1 MIDTVTKTM
10 SPRVD
15 TSHVMASVM
24 QGIGITLVTG
34 KSGLGKS
41 MLLKDLS
48 QYQLF
53 QDATYID
60 FSRFDRGGLLGLLT
74 SQWLGDQVGTKT
86 IRECLQ
92 QSQDKRVVVIDGAT
106 HFTTQDWQDVVDLI
120 ALSSQCGTPVQC
132 VVAVDHLPGEL
143 SEYSNKQEVPL
154 AQLSGSRL
162 VDHIQQEL
170 SQRGHQSPVYMSL
183 CSVGLI
189 GWYTAGLPRRVN
201 HLLSQCVPR
210 EKTQVSI
217 TTLTVLMA
225 MMTNNSG
232 FNGFHI
238 NKMMI
243 NTRTSL
249 RALPLYVWLI
259 GFVIVQL
266 YLMGV
271 TIRPATAD
279 LVGLPEMR
287 DAASEASVLPVKNLT
302 DDLLNLDHYSA
313 NDFIFES
320 SQSTIKDS
328 LQDAIVRQEATEIDA
343 LLKHS
348 TEDEFAENFAMLEPI
363 LNKDVSWIDGESLCQ
378 HSVDSIKAPQV
389 VMTCSAWMIDRGQ
402 YKKALG
408 LFVLPITNVADH
420 ADYFERKAYLL
431 LKIGRSKEAVE
442 HYQRLLSVNQNN
454 AAWWLGLG
462 SAYKVMGSTIE
473 AGDAFQKALAQAPK
487 TAGYKAFLMREIN
500 G

>member
-271 TIRPATAD
+271 TIRPATTD

-343 LLKHS
+343 
-348 TEDEFAENFAMLEPI
+348 
-363 LNKDVSWIDGESLCQ
+363 
-378 HSVDSIKAPQV
+378 
-389 VMTCSAWMIDRGQ
+389 
-402 YKKALG
+402 
-408 LFVLPITNVADH
+408 
-420 ADYFERKAYLL
+420 
-431 LKIGRSKEAVE
+431 
-442 HYQRLLSVNQNN
+442 
-454 AAWWLGLG
+454 
-462 SAYKVMGSTIE
+462 
-473 AGDAFQKALAQAPK
+473 
-487 TAGYKAFLMREIN
+487 
-500 G
+500 

>member
-162 VDHIQQEL
+162 VDHIQQ
-170 SQRGHQSPVYMSL
+170 
-183 CSVGLI
+183 
-189 GWYTAGLPRRVN
+189 
-201 HLLSQCVPR
+201 
-210 EKTQVSI
+210 
-217 TTLTVLMA
+217 
-225 MMTNNSG
+225 
-232 FNGFHI
+232 
-238 NKMMI
+238 
-243 NTRTSL
+243 
-249 RALPLYVWLI
+249 
-259 GFVIVQL
+259 
-266 YLMGV
+266 
-271 TIRPATAD
+271 
-279 LVGLPEMR
+279 
-287 DAASEASVLPVKNLT
+287 
-302 DDLLNLDHYSA
+302 
-313 NDFIFES
+313 
-320 SQSTIKDS
+320 
-328 LQDAIVRQEATEIDA
+328 
-343 LLKHS
+343 KH
-348 TEDEFAENFAMLEPI
+348 
-363 LNKDVSWIDGESLCQ
+363 
-378 HSVDSIKAPQV
+378 
-389 VMTCSAWMIDRGQ
+389 
-402 YKKALG
+402 
-408 LFVLPITNVADH
+408 
-420 ADYFERKAYLL
+420 
-431 LKIGRSKEAVE
+431 
-442 HYQRLLSVNQNN
+442 
-454 AAWWLGLG
+454 
-462 SAYKVMGSTIE
+462 
-473 AGDAFQKALAQAPK
+473 
-487 TAGYKAFLMREIN
+487 
-500 G
+500 

>member
-1 MIDTVTKTM
+1 
-10 SPRVD
+10 
-15 TSHVMASVM
+15 
-24 QGIGITLVTG
+24 
-34 KSGLGKS
+34 
-41 MLLKDLS
+41 
-48 QYQLF
+48 
-53 QDATYID
+53 
-60 FSRFDRGGLLGLLT
+60 
-74 SQWLGDQVGTKT
+74 
-86 IRECLQ
+86 
-92 QSQDKRVVVIDGAT
+92 
-106 HFTTQDWQDVVDLI
+106 
-120 ALSSQCGTPVQC
+120 
-132 VVAVDHLPGEL
+132 HLPGEL

-271 TIRPATAD
+271 TIRPATTD

-408 LFVLPITNVADH
+408 LFV
-420 ADYFERKAYLL
+420 
-431 LKIGRSKEAVE
+431 
-442 HYQRLLSVNQNN
+442 
-454 AAWWLGLG
+454 
-462 SAYKVMGSTIE
+462 
-473 AGDAFQKALAQAPK
+473 
-487 TAGYKAFLMREIN
+487 
-500 G
+500 